1 LNTSLNPQAITAK
14 TNLQANPQVTAPK
27 SFFGVSAVAARWGVH
42 QNFVYNLIKSN
53 ELPCLRIGNPGT
65 KRPVIRIP
73 LDSLEAWEAKQ
84 LEGGAK

>member
-1 LNTSLNPQAITAK
+1 
-14 TNLQANPQVTAPK
+14 
-27 SFFGVSAVAARWGVH
+27 VSDVATRWGVH
-42 QNFVYNLIKSN
+42 QNFIYNLIKSN

-84 LEGGAK
+84 LKGGAK

>member
-1 LNTSLNPQAITAK
+1 LNTSLTPQAITAK
-14 TNLQANPQVTAPK
+14 A
-27 SFFGVSAVAARWGVH
+27 FFNVPDVAKRWNVH
-42 QNFVYNLIKSN
+42 VNFVYNLIKSN

-84 LEGGAK
+84 LGQGQK